1 MQIQTRTFSIS
12 QVVKS
17 QGFVICNI
25 FVFPTFQIHSV
36 PKYVLQGPR
45 RGFAQESP
53 DAALIASHVL
63 MGMCQGNQVE
73 MVTFSLLVIQL
84 D

>member
-12 QVVKS
+12 QVAKS
-17 QGFVICNI
+17 QGFVICNV

-36 PKYVLQGPR
+36 PKYVLQGPQ

-63 MGMCQGNQVE
+63 MDMCQRNQVE
-73 MVTFSLLVIQL
+73 MSIFALVVVQL
-84 D
+84 N